1 MAGEK
6 VLIIEPTRRD
16 VVTLVEGVLNP
27 EGCVVR
33 HALNEVDG
41 LRMALD
47 DVPDLI
53 IADLAAVR
61 KPKPDLIT
69 RMRQVGRDVPFI
81 LTGYSNE
88 VSVFRWAF
96 KMRVAD
102 YLNKPLELEEAR
114 GAVRRAL
121 APSPGTQRVN
131 QQLAERVRELSTLHE
146 LARAVTA
153 VDDLEVLL
161 NRIVE
166 AAVFMTKAREGFI
179 LLLDEESKE
188 LYLRAGKGLG
198 DKFAKGFRVRSTDSV
213 VWRVIKSGEPV
224 LIRGE
229 GPEDRLKIRTDY
241 LVQML
246 LHVPLKQRGKVI
258 GVLSVHNRL
267 DDSDFDENDARLLST
282 LADYAAAAIDNVQR
296 HDQAREEVSRLSELL
311 AAQQQEAEAGTEAEP
326 DPELERRVKELSMLH
341 DFGRAVTSVRD
352 LDKVLTRV
360 VEATVYMTRAEEGFL
375 LLLDEDG
382 QELYLRAG
390 QGLGQK
396 LATGFR
402 VKSRD
407 SLVWKVVQTGKPVMI
422 NSSLDSEELKIK
434 TGYLVRSMLH
444 VPLKVGGK
452 VIGVLSVN
460 NKTVPRTFTENDQR
474 LIGVLADY
482 AAIAID
488 NVRQFERAEGEITKL
503 GQQLA
508 DQVAQPPEPAK
519 AAEAPPLPVDRLV
532 DELKAQG
539 TALEEGRSV
548 VERLTQAVA
557 DQLSVLQQLADA
569 WRRQQAQADGLARR
583 LAALGAGTAGGEPG
597 AGVVTLSDLGEPLDH
612 VGAGLILTDSQ
623 GVVTQANAAA
633 AGILRSEGLV
643 GRQLQGL
650 SPSPHWAEKVTR
662 LNEPEAGGAGMWD
675 EITFWHRGRLIKALF
690 LPVSGA
696 VQGRTVILRDLLR
709 DRGVGLTVDELKAA
723 ISQELRT
730 PLTILSNHTDL
741 LLGESE
747 GELVPA
753 QRQLLS
759 QMHENLALMNWQL
772 EKPVVLPGLIDDQ
785 GTAYPSADLATVVHD
800 ALSQAEGWCT
810 EKEVTIQ
817 SELIEDLPRVAAQ
830 ADCVFEM
837 VVNLLQNAIRA
848 TRSGGTVRLRV
859 AAGVDHYKDGQRPHV
874 LVSVSD
880 QGGGIP
886 AELLGQIFQR
896 LYSKEERPIPGLGGT
911 GQELAQVRT
920 LVEAFGGRVWAET
933 EPGVGSTFSFLLP
946 AASG

>member
-16 VVTLVEGVLNP
+16 VVTLVEGVLNA
-27 EGCVVR
+27 EGCAVR
-33 HALNEVDG
+33 HAPNEIDG

-47 DVPDLI
+47 ETPDLI
-53 IADLAAVR
+53 IADLAAAR

-88 VSVFRWAF
+88 VSVYRWAF
-96 KMRVAD
+96 KMRAVD
-102 YLNKPLELEEAR
+102 YLNKPIDLEEAR
-114 GAVRRAL
+114 VAVRRAL
-121 APSPGTQRVN
+121 ASSLGTQRVN

-153 VDDLEVLL
+153 VDDLEKLL

-166 AAVFMTKAREGFI
+166 AAVYMTKAKEGFI
-179 LLLDEESKE
+179 LLLDEESNE

-229 GPEDRLKIRTDY
+229 GREDRLKIRTDY

-246 LHVPLKQRGKVI
+246 LHVPLKQRGRVI

-267 DDSDFDENDARLLST
+267 DDEDFDENDSRLLST
-282 LADYAAAAIDNVQR
+282 LADYAAGAIDNVQR
-296 HDQAREEVSRLSELL
+296 HDRARGEVTRLSELL
-311 AAQQQEAEAGTEAEP
+311 AAQQQAVERAGEAEV

-352 LDKVLTRV
+352 LDKLLARV
-360 VEATVYMTRAEEGFL
+360 VEATVFMTRAEEGFL

-402 VKSRD
+402 VKSKD

-422 NSSLDSEELKIK
+422 NSAIDSQELKIK
-434 TGYLVRSMLH
+434 TGYLVMSMLH
-444 VPLKVGGK
+444 VPLKVGSK

-460 NKTVPRTFTENDQR
+460 NKTVPRTFTENDQQ
-474 LIGVLADY
+474 LLSVLADY

-488 NVRQFERAEGEITKL
+488 NVRQFERAESEIAKL
-503 GQQLA
+503 AQQLA
-508 DQVAQPPEPAK
+508 GQEVSPTPEKVIPVPAV
-519 AAEAPPLPVDRLV
+519 PVEGLV
-532 DELKAQG
+532 DELRAQR
-539 TALEEGRSV
+539 TAVEEGRRV

-557 DQLSVLQQLADA
+557 NQLSVLQQLADA
-569 WRRQQAQADGLARR
+569 WRRQQAQADSLARR
-583 LAALGAGTAGGEPG
+583 LAALGGGASDELEM
-597 AGVVTLSDLGEPLDH
+597 ATVTLSDLGEPLDH

-623 GVVTQANAAA
+623 GVVTLTNLAA
-633 AGILRSEGLV
+633 AGILRSQDLV
-643 GRQLQGL
+643 GRQLRQL
-650 SPSPHWAEKVTR
+650 SQAPDWVQNVDR
-662 LNEPEAGGAGMWD
+662 MNEPEARGAGTWD

-690 LPVSGA
+690 LPASG
-696 VQGRTVILRDLLR
+696 VDQGRTVILRDLLR
-709 DRGVGLTVDELKAA
+709 DRGVQLTMDELKAA

-741 LLGESE
+741 LLAESE

-753 QRQLLS
+753 QRRLLD
-759 QMHENLALMNWQL
+759 QMHENLALMNWHL
-772 EKPVVLPGLIDDQ
+772 EKPVALPGLVDDQ
-785 GTAYPSADLATVVHD
+785 GVAYPSADLSTAVHQ
-800 ALSQAEGWCT
+800 ALSEAERWRSD
-810 EKEVTIQ
+810 KEVTLQ
-817 SELIEDLPRVAAQ
+817 FESAEGLPRVAAQ
-830 ADCVFEM
+830 TDCVYEM
-837 VVNLLQNAIRA
+837 VLSLLQNAVQA
-848 TRSGGTVRLRV
+848 TPTGGTVRVCASSGEEHSR
-859 AAGVDHYKDGQRPHV
+859 DGQRPHV

-896 LYSKEERPIPGLGGT
+896 LYSKEARCIPGLGGT